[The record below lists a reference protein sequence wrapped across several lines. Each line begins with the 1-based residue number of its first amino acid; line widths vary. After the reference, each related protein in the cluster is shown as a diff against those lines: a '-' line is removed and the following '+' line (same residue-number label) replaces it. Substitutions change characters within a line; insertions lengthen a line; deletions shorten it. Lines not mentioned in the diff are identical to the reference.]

1 MWEDNVAIAV
11 DPDWWKTLFDD
22 VYLLTDARSVGD
34 EDLTR
39 LEVDVVCEL
48 LPMEFGHRILD
59 LCGGQG
65 RHSFELC
72 KRGFSGCT
80 LLDYSQSLID
90 IVINKVRKTDAPLKV
105 MRGDARKINF
115 AADQFNHVLIMGNS
129 LGYMQEP
136 DADRKILSEAHR
148 VLRPGGWLLV
158 DVTDGAAA
166 KKIFNP
172 SAWHEI
178 GEDTVV
184 CRQREIQKN
193 VIRARELV
201 ISKQDGLIRDRTY
214 AVRLYE
220 SQTLVSLLKS
230 IGFSQVKIHTD
241 FSPHR
246 FEGDYGFMNRRM
258 LGVGRKP

>member
-1 MWEDNVAIAV
+1 MPIEV
-11 DPDWWKTLFDD
+11 DSEWWKTLFDD

-34 EDLTR
+34 ESLTR

-72 KRGFSGCT
+72 KRGFSACT

-90 IVINKVRKTDAPLKV
+90 IAKNKARKNDIPLKI
-105 MRGDARKINF
+105 MRCDARKIEL
-115 AADQFNHVLIMGNS
+115 AADQFDHVLIMGNS
-129 LGYMQEP
+129 LGYIPEF
-136 DADRKILSEAHR
+136 DADQKILSEAYR

-158 DVTDGAAA
+158 DVTDGTVV
-166 KKIFNP
+166 KKKFIPN
-172 SAWHEI
+172 AWHEI
-178 GEDTVV
+178 GEDMVV
-184 CRQREIQKN
+184 CRHREIQEN
-193 VIRARELV
+193 GIRARELV

-220 SQTLVSLLKS
+220 SQTLAFLLES
-230 IGFSQVKIHTD
+230 TGLSHIKIHTD

-258 LGVGRKP
+258 LAIGRKVPKK